1 MQNIKKTYGPINALS
16 NASILL
22 KKGSVVALVGANGA
36 GKSTLMNILGGITT
50 PDFGELLVNDKK
62 VNFNSPVEAA
72 RYGIQFVH
80 QELSIFKTMTVAEN
94 IFINQ
99 FVHW

>member
-1 MQNIKKTYGPINALS
+1 MHNIEKRFGPITALS
-16 NASILL
+16 HANFEL

-36 GKSTLMNILGGITT
+36 GKSTLMNGLGGITT
-50 PDFGELLVNDKK
+50 QDNGQILINDEK
-62 VNFNSPVEAA
+62 VDFNSPGDAA

-94 IFINQ
+94 IFINKLT
-99 FVHW
+99 